1 MKIFINYNFL
11 RIDDFGKITQNEFVS
26 LLHQE
31 QKLRYDTFSHKITG
45 RQEDLYNLLVDLTF
59 YDTIVII

>member
-1 MKIFINYNFL
+1 MKIFIDYSYL
-11 RIDDFGKITQNEFVS
+11 RIDEFGKITKREFMP

-31 QKLRYDTFSHKITG
+31 HELRYDTFSHKITG
-45 RQEDLYNLLVDLTF
+45 RQADLYNLLVDLTF